1 MDPVSKAILGVYLGS
16 LGLLGALG
24 GSEAVAQ
31 GLEQGTV
38 PPSAVALASPVGTMV
53 VDLGNLT
60 MPGAMV
66 VCTVLVLRHL
76 AANPW
81 RPTVVLEHRYPDA
94 APTPRLVRD

>member
-1 MDPVSKAILGVYLGS
+1 MDPVSKAILGAYFGGLGV
-16 LGLLGALG
+16 LGALG
-24 GSEAVAQ
+24 GSAALAQ
-31 GLEQGTV
+31 GLEQGT
-38 PPSAVALASPVGTMV
+38 AAIASPVGTMV